1 MVGQFSVRG
10 GIVDVFSPEAAR
22 PVRLELFGDEVESI
36 REFDPGTQRSV
47 QPRQETTLLPL
58 TDFPLRRELLVQL
71 NETASDSSEPF
82 PGCEFLLPL
91 VTPFDHTTFD
101 LLVDPGR
108 PDPLIVLDE
117 PTAIWTAF
125 DHLWARLDADPDER
139 LPSEKLYLRR
149 EALDELLAAQRRV
162 EMEHLAMPA
171 TSSAVAFDSPGAVE
185 EAAPIEFSS
194 QPSPKFHGNIP
205 MLVEDL
211 RRRITQGTRTVF
223 LAPTTGDAERL
234 ADIFKEYAVP
244 FQIGTG
250 QMRPGQDGYLEEKA
264 YIAEELTPA
273 VILKGIVAEG
283 GTFPASRLAIVG
295 NHDLFDLSPTVA
307 APPARARAKSGVNLA
322 TFLGDFRDLQPGDY
336 VVHTQHGVAR
346 YRSEE
351 HTSELQSLRHLVC

>member
-1 MVGQFSVRG
+1 MELLVAHLESAGYERREPVEMVGQFSVRG

-101 LLVDPGR
+101 LLADPGR

-139 LPSEKLYLRR
+139 LP
-149 EALDELLAAQRRV
+149 
-162 EMEHLAMPA
+162 
-171 TSSAVAFDSPGAVE
+171 
-185 EAAPIEFSS
+185 
-194 QPSPKFHGNIP
+194 
-205 MLVEDL
+205 
-211 RRRITQGTRTVF
+211 
-223 LAPTTGDAERL
+223 
-234 ADIFKEYAVP
+234 
-244 FQIGTG
+244 
-250 QMRPGQDGYLEEKA
+250 
-264 YIAEELTPA
+264 
-273 VILKGIVAEG
+273 
-283 GTFPASRLAIVG
+283 
-295 NHDLFDLSPTVA
+295 
-307 APPARARAKSGVNLA
+307 
-322 TFLGDFRDLQPGDY
+322 
-336 VVHTQHGVAR
+336 
-346 YRSEE
+346 
-351 HTSELQSLRHLVC
+351 